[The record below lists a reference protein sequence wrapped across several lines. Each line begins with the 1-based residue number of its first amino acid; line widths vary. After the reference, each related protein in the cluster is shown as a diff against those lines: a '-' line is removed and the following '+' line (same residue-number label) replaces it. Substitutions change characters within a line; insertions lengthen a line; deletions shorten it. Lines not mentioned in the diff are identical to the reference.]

1 MKGYKGMDEN
11 MRCRGMQY
19 KLSESTHIDGEIEIC
34 ENGSHFCKNLLDV
47 FCYYKPDGKNRFF
60 EIEAFGTIVSKEGK
74 SASSDMR
81 IVRELTSVEVNRCKY
96 GYGYGYGYG
105 DGYGNGDGY
114 GYGYGDGNG
123 YGYGCGGGYGNGDG
137 YGYGYGDGNG
147 YGDGYGDGNGNGDGD
162 GYDVY
167 KIIKFI

>member
-19 KLSESTHIDGEIEIC
+19 KLNESTHIDGEIEIC
-34 ENGSHFCKNLLDV
+34 ENGSRFCKNLLDV

-60 EIEAFGTIVSKEGK
+60 EIEAFGTIVSKERK

-96 GYGYGYGYG
+96 G
-105 DGYGNGDGY
+105 
-114 GYGYGDGNG
+114 DGN
-123 YGYGCGGGYGNGDG
+123 
-137 YGYGYGDGNG
+137 
-147 YGDGYGDGNGNGDGD
+147 GDGNGNGNGNGDGNGNGNGYGNGNGNGNGNGD
-162 GYDVY
+162 GYDAY